1 MVYWD
6 RQAELHAGGI
16 HPVPHPF
23 EYCKEG
29 PTSGA
34 TSLWTFYKRIFAFD
48 PLFFR
53 RTSQALRSTA
63 ANALY
68 FDLPSRNPLKR
79 QLRQT
84 RLYLSIVLLYP
95 SSFTSPG
102 PVSTEVLSSFCCQE
116 PIWSCLGQWH
126 GVDEIYSS
134 PLSIYHE
141 NLFQWHSSQSTDS
154 CRTFF
159 LSQLLS

>member
-1 MVYWD
+1 MMKYVAKMYFQRLGLHVTSSNVRVAAEKKWHTQVAVGEAKRSRDGHRD
-6 RQAELHAGGI
+6 RQAERHTGGI
-16 HPVPHPF
+16 HPFPHPF
-23 EYCKEG
+23 EYWKEG

-34 TSLWTFYKRIFAFD
+34 TSLWIFYKRIFAFD

-53 RTSQALRSTA
+53 QTSQALWSTA

-116 PIWSCLGQWH
+116 PI
-126 GVDEIYSS
+126 
-134 PLSIYHE
+134 
-141 NLFQWHSSQSTDS
+141 
-154 CRTFF
+154 
-159 LSQLLS
+159 